1 MPLFSIITLPTGFV
15 GDITANASTLL
26 DDLSPIITLI
36 IGILLAVVVISVII
50 QAIKH

>member
-1 MPLFSIITLPTGFV
+1 
-15 GDITANASTLL
+15 L